1 MPHASAYP
9 AQETWNVTAPLPSK
23 LRLTGLLNTYRKI
36 GGRGLAS
43 SCTLVCPVR
52 RRFRHPLPLILFV
65 LLCAS
70 AASVSQWSSPRRVT
84 EDRNGDGRP
93 DVWRTYDRQG
103 RLVEVAVDTNFDGRS
118 DVHEHYEGGAL
129 VRREVDRNF
138 DDRVDLVQQFDY
150 ASHDQVRAVEDVD
163 YDGTADLLVL
173 FQEGHAVFS
182 KWAHR
187 ATPAMATG
195 SSAPNPEVAPRT
207 ADDPLT
213 PFDDPFQD
221 DLAVSAVRLVAG
233 VSDCLGSSASGFLA
247 TTGLEVATRIASPS
261 LVRPAGNR
269 RLPSAIPDPHSP
281 RGPPAARS

>member
-1 MPHASAYP
+1 
-9 AQETWNVTAPLPSK
+9 V
-23 LRLTGLLNTYRKI
+23 
-36 GGRGLAS
+36 S
-43 SCTLVCPVR
+43 SCTLVCPVQR
-52 RRFRHPLPLILFV
+52 LRHSLPLILFV
-65 LLCAS
+65 LLSA
-70 AASVSQWSSPRRVT
+70 AASVSLWSSPRSVT

-118 DVHEHYEGGAL
+118 DVHEHYEGGTL

-163 YDGTADLLVL
+163 YDGTADLLVI
-173 FQEGHAVFS
+173 FQEGHAVYS

-187 ATPAMATG
+187 ATPAAAIG
-195 SSAPNPEVAPRT
+195 SSAQSPEVAPRT

-221 DLAVSAVRLVAG
+221 DLAVSAVRLVAA
-233 VSDCLGSSASGFLA
+233 VNDCLGSSASGWLA
-247 TTGLEVATRIASPS
+247 ATALEVATRIASSSP
-261 LVRPAGNR
+261 LQPAGNR

-281 RGPPAARS
+281 RGPPAARI